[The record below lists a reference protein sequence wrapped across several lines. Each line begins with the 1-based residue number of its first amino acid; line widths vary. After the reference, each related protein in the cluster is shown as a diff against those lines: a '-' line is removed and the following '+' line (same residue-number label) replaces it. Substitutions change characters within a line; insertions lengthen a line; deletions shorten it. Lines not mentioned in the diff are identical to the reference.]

1 MGKRSFDKFFLPS
14 RKVIADKALLP
25 EETVKLVEERL
36 KSLGAKVY
44 KGVKRIDKGR
54 LGLPVFL
61 SFYDVDGVKTTG
73 NYKQMGKGATETLLK
88 QAPL

>member
-73 NYKQMGKGATETLLK
+73 NYKQMGKGATEILG
-88 QAPL
+88 